1 MAEHIPRRSS
11 SGQVNFHQLYI
22 FQMVA
27 SHLSFSR
34 AAEALAITQPAV
46 SIQVQE
52 LEKFLGITLFHRRPR
67 GLRITDAGEA
77 VLAYSQQIFTLSSRL
92 MQTVQEMEGLQ
103 SGHLVLGASTTP
115 GEYVLPLAV
124 GRFRQVYPG
133 IQVELIIGNTRTIV
147 QRVLDR
153 DMDLGMVGD
162 HVDDSSNELEMVDF
176 QDDEDDEIVLVSAPS
191 HPAANSGRITAQ
203 QAADLGLL
211 AREEGSATRESAERH
226 FRELGVVPHIA
237 IELGSNQA
245 VKQAAS
251 AGGGVGVISRLGIT
265 AELRAGMLTVLDVA
279 DWDCRRPLTLIQPR
293 DRYLSPSQ
301 RAFREFLMA
310 ERTSLISPY
319 PYPSS
324 DVSAADST
332 PTS

>member
-1 MAEHIPRRSS
+1 MTEPTTRRSS

-92 MQTVQEMEGLQ
+92 LQTVQEMEGLQ

-124 GRFRQVYPG
+124 GRFRQIYPG

-147 QRVLDR
+147 QRILDR

-176 QDDEDDEIVLVSAPS
+176 QDDEIVLVAAPS
-191 HPAANSGRITAQ
+191 HPAANSGRLTAQ
-203 QAADLGLL
+203 QVADLGLL

-226 FRELGVVPHIA
+226 FRELGVVPNIA

-319 PYPSS
+319 PNLSS
-324 DVSAADST
+324 NLSSADST
-332 PTS
+332 LTS